1 MSSALPVR
9 LQLVTMIVKVRS
21 SHRNCQ
27 PHPSAGCAA
36 CSGEKPFADHSTH
49 QCVDQCPSGHAPN
62 ADKDCHGAPEPPCCC
77 IECWCVADCSK
88 IAETV
93 AAASSGNSTASNGTS
108 YSNTEL
114 LRSVQLL
121 LDLDTQLQ
129 QSSKLTGSEKPYA
142 DHVLNQCVAT
152 CSSGHAPNSNND
164 CEGKLF
170 VFLSVHN

>member
-1 MSSALPVR
+1 MGCHGEEPSVNPDADSS
-9 LQLVTMIVKVRS
+9 
-21 SHRNCQ
+21 
-27 PHPSAGCAA
+27 CAA
-36 CSGEKPFADHSTH
+36 CQAPKPYADHGTKECVSECPEGTSPNGVNACACPAGAAPTSDNDCQACEGEKPFADHSTH

-62 ADKDCHGAPEPPCCC
+62 AAKDCH
-77 IECWCVADCSK
+77 DCSK

-152 CSSGHAPNSNND
+152 CSSGHA
-164 CEGKLF
+164 
-170 VFLSVHN
+170 